1 MGPVRPRAAA
11 AVLAL
16 ATTPIGA
23 FIALE
28 VQLAVITAFL
38 VLLLVLEQRPA
49 GAAFHDRGDFFR
61 HSNQNQPR
69 S

>member
-1 MGPVRPRAAA
+1 VRPRAAA

-28 VQLAVITAFL
+28 AQLAVITAFL

-49 GAAFHDRGDFFR
+49 PH
-61 HSNQNQPR
+61 
-69 S
+69 